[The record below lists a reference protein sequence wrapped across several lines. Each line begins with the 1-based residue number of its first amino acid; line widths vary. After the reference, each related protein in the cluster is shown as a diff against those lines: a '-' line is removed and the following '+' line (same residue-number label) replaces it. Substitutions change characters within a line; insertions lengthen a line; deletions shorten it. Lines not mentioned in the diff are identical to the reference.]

1 MLHRTLEYMYLFWL
15 LFLFSLGKYSV
26 VKLLGHTKVVFLI
39 FWGTLITV
47 FHSGCTHLQSHQPC
61 TRAPFSP
68 HPPQH
73 LLFVAF
79 LVIVILKDVK
89 WCLIVVL
96 ICISLNISD
105 TEHLYM
111 YLLAIYITR
120 SEKSPFRSVHI
131 FSQIVWRFFGWV
143 LNWKS
148 SLYISDISSLSDIHF
163 AIIFS
168 YSVCSLFIF

>member
-1 MLHRTLEYMYLFWL
+1 MCL
-15 LFLFSLGKYSV
+15 LSLDNYPEV
-26 VKLLGHTKVVFLI
+26 ELLDHVLVLFLI
-39 FWGTLITV
+39 FWGTPTLCFIV
-47 FHSGCTHLQSHQPC
+47 S
-61 TRAPFSP
+61 APIYIPTNLYSTALP
-68 HPPQH
+68 T
-73 LLFVAF
+73 
-79 LVIVILKDVK
+79 LVISYLFDKSYSNRVK
-89 WCLIVVL
+89 LCLIVVL

-148 SLYISDISSLSDIHF
+148 SLYILDISSLSDIHF